1 VTTHPSEFGGVE
13 ERLLE
18 SALEATEGQFTQAK
32 QIVAMHFPALDDDA
46 KARLTVAVVQSI
58 AINYLAAATIRN
70 LPKG

>member
-1 VTTHPSEFGGVE
+1 MTTQPSEYGGVE

-18 SALEATEGQFTQAK
+18 SALDATQGQFAQAK
-32 QIVAMHFPALDDDA
+32 EIIARHFPSLDGQA
-46 KARLTVAVVQSI
+46 QAHMTVAIAQCI

>member
-1 VTTHPSEFGGVE
+1 MTTHPSEFGGVE

-18 SALEATEGQFTQAK
+18 SALVAIEGQFAQAER
-32 QIVAMHFPALDDDA
+32 IVAMHFPALGDAA

-58 AINYLAAATIRN
+58 AINYLSAATIRN